1 MAETQRS
8 KMSSHHRSSKNV
20 IPAKTQH
27 KYNVYGTVNGVTF
40 KLEGN
45 GNGTPYEGK
54 ADLYLDSTTG
64 QLPFPIQILVPFI
77 SIPTIGKNQDNTV
90 ELYKNVNG
98 YEFDRTI
105 LFGHPNGG
113 TAWMKTVQKV
123 IHEDNMITCDYHIV
137 DGAMPPNIDLDST
150 EPIVDTIRPFSPNRV
165 IFDTFVAWR
174 KRDGQMLTAACETT
188 VMLPSGSNLL
198 SHLQWNMA
206 EFNTEVHN
214 NGMAISINETRN
226 TFRSVSMMC
235 K

>member
-1 MAETQRS
+1 
-8 KMSSHHRSSKNV
+8 MSSHHRSRQNI

-40 KLEGN
+40 KLEGT

-77 SIPTIGKNQDNTV
+77 SIPTIGKNQDDTV
-90 ELYKNVNG
+90 ELYKNVSQ

-105 LFGHPNGG
+105 LFNHTSGAS
-113 TAWMKTVQKV
+113 AWMRTVQRV
-123 IHEDNMITCDYHIV
+123 THQDNMISCDYHIV
-137 DGAMPPNIDLDST
+137 DGAIPTNLDIDST
-150 EPIVDTIRPFSPNRV
+150 EPVVDTIRPFARDRV
-165 IFDTFVAWR
+165 INDTYVAWR
-174 KRDGQMLTAACETT
+174 RKGGQMLVAACETT
-188 VMLPSGSNLL
+188 VILPDGSNQLKQ
-198 SHLQWNMA
+198 LQFNMA

-214 NGMAISINETRN
+214 NGLAISINETRN
-226 TFRSVSMMC
+226 TFRSVSRMC